1 MRPKSC
7 FGRKVFRFFSG
18 SLCYS
23 VGKEVK
29 AMKRPK
35 VTGLRRRESWQAL
48 PFLLPSLLG
57 LCLFYLFPLAETV
70 RASFMD
76 PLRSRAR
83 RVGELPGALSKYCV
97 PSGCPQHPPLSL
109 HLHPGAAGR
118 QPALCGVAWRGKTA
132 GRSFSKASSC
142 SPMRFL
148 LPASLCYGGRFSP
161 ARGWSTACWWGW
173 GAGRGLYGQQ
183 RGLLGAD
190 FHLPLAKQRVRYAA
204 VAGGS
209 GDHPPAL
216 V

>member
-1 MRPKSC
+1 
-7 FGRKVFRFFSG
+7 
-18 SLCYS
+18 
-23 VGKEVK
+23 
-29 AMKRPK
+29 MKRPK

-76 PLRSRAR
+76 PLRSRA
-83 RVGELPGALSKYCV
+83 VGWGNYRALF
-97 PSGCPQHPPLSL
+97 QNTAFRLA
-109 HLHPGAAGR
+109 PGAAGR
-118 QPALCGVAWRGKTA
+118 QPALCGAAWRGKTA
-132 GRSFSKASSC
+132 GGLFQKRPPAPLCDSC
-142 SPMRFL
+142 CQHRCVMEGAFL
-148 LPASLCYGGRFSP
+148 RQ
-161 ARGWSTACWWGW
+161 
-173 GAGRGLYGQQ
+173 GAGQRLAGGAGVPARGLYGQQ

>member
-1 MRPKSC
+1 
-7 FGRKVFRFFSG
+7 
-18 SLCYS
+18 
-23 VGKEVK
+23 
-29 AMKRPK
+29 MKRPK

-76 PLRSRAR
+76 PLRSRA
-83 RVGELPGALSKYCV
+83 VGWGELPGALSKYCV
-97 PSGCPQHPPLSL
+97 PSGCPQHLPLSL

-118 QPALCGVAWRGKTA
+118 QPALCGAAWRGKTA
-132 GRSFSKASSC
+132 GGLFQKRPPAPLCDSC
-142 SPMRFL
+142 CQHRCVMEGAFL
-148 LPASLCYGGRFSP
+148 RQ
-161 ARGWSTACWWGW
+161 
-173 GAGRGLYGQQ
+173 GAGQRLAGGAGVPARGLYGQQ